1 MAQNGRIW
9 SVTTTVLERASEGDE
24 LAFRELAEPYRRE
37 LEFHCYRMLGSVQD
51 AEDVLQETMLAAW
64 RGLSSFERRSS
75 LRTWFYRIATNR
87 CLNVL
92 RDASRRPHSAPPLT
106 FEIPAPTRT
115 TDPHRLEPYPDD
127 RLGWLGDSE
136 PGPAAR
142 YESHEAIELAFIGAL
157 QRLPARQR
165 AVLVLRDV
173 LGFHAAETAAI
184 LETSVDGVKSALKRA
199 RMTIEQ
205 ELGDP
210 TQRIA
215 APPPASAQEQE
226 LVEQFARAF
235 LADDIDG
242 MVALITQDAW
252 FRMPPARQEYHG
264 LELIGAFLAAVSK
277 GHSGQSS
284 RLIATRANGEPA
296 LATYYIDPLSGLVGQ
311 SGLLVLSLAGLRV
324 SELTWFLGPR
334 YLERFNLAS
343 APFSDAPVSRAL

>member
-1 MAQNGRIW
+1 M
-9 SVTTTVLERASEGDE
+9 TLLERASAGDE
-24 LAFRELAEPYRRE
+24 LAFRELADPFRGE

-64 RGLSSFERRSS
+64 RGLRSFERRSS

-92 RDASRRPHSAPPLT
+92 RDAGRRPHSAPPLT
-106 FEIPAPTRT
+106 FEIPAPTRMS
-115 TDPHRLEPYPDD
+115 DSLWLEPYPDD
-127 RLGWLGDSE
+127 RLGWLPDGQ

-142 YESHEAIELAFIGAL
+142 YESREAIELAFIGAL
-157 QRLPARQR
+157 QRLPGRQR

-173 LGFHAAETAAI
+173 LGFHAAETAAM
-184 LETSVDGVKSALKRA
+184 LDTSVDGVKSALKRA
-199 RMTIEQ
+199 RLTIEQ

-215 APPPASAQEQE
+215 SPPAASVEEQE

-242 MVALITQDAW
+242 MVALVTQNAW
-252 FRMPPARQEYHG
+252 FRMPPACQEYHG
-264 LELIGAFLAAVSK
+264 PELIGAFLAAVAQ

-296 LATYYIDPLSGLVGQ
+296 FGTYYLDPLSGRVQQ
-311 SGLLVLSLAGLRV
+311 SGLLVLSLAGAGV
-324 SELTWFLGPR
+324 SELTWFLGPG
-334 YLERFNLAS
+334 YLERFDLPS
-343 APFSDAPVSRAL
+343 APFADAPVSKAP

>member
-1 MAQNGRIW
+1 
-9 SVTTTVLERASEGDE
+9 VTTTVLERASAGDE
-24 LAFRELAEPYRRE
+24 LAFRELAEPFRRE

-64 RGLSSFERRSS
+64 RGLASFERRSS
-75 LRTWFYRIATNR
+75 LRSWFYRIATNR

-92 RDASRRPHSAPPLT
+92 RAAGRRPRSIPPLT
-106 FEIPAPTRT
+106 FEIPVPTRMS
-115 TDPHRLEPYPDD
+115 DSHWLEPYPDD
-127 RLGWLGDSE
+127 RLGWLADSQ

-142 YESHEAIELAFIGAL
+142 YESREAIELAFIGAL
-157 QRLPARQR
+157 QRLPGRQR

-184 LETSVDGVKSALKRA
+184 LETSVDSVKSALKRA
-199 RMTIEQ
+199 RATIEQ
-205 ELGDP
+205 ELGDL

-215 APPPASAQEQE
+215 PPPPASVEEQQ

-242 MVALITQDAW
+242 MVALVTQNAW
-252 FRMPPARQEYHG
+252 FRMPPAPQEYHG
-264 LELIGAFLAAVSK
+264 PELIEAFLAAVTE

-296 LATYYIDPLSGLVGQ
+296 FATYYIDPLSGSVQQ
-311 SGLLVLSLAGLRV
+311 SGLLVLSLAGAAV
-324 SELTWFLGPR
+324 SELTWFLGPG
-334 YLERFNLAS
+334 YLERFDLPS
-343 APFSDAPVSRAL
+343 APFADAPVSKAP